1 MDHILTHV
9 AFVVLLLVSMTN
21 TQEIPTKSKQAST
34 FDFMPGSS
42 PVKPN
47 LVLAMCQQQATKKTL
62 DIPRQGKSAD
72 DINAWCSEYDGVLP
86 CLSRTLPSAI
96 GPNDT
101 FLQLIFNETQAFR
114 ISRSLCKRFAF
125 RSNDV
130 GLPDLP
136 SMSNLTCVEARR
148 PAVARCLEDSSQ
160 FAVEKYYKLFSGPRN
175 TLPPDNRKMASIY
188 ACIISVATA
197 GCYHRE
203 LNGHCAVAQ
212 WRLLFDYHIMLAG
225 KCRDIAGVP
234 ETTTLPL
241 MKTTPT
247 LEVTNRMDVQADT
260 PGIQLPESTPTSD
273 QTSLQTTGKMS
284 NVTPKTSD
292 GDSGSG
298 SSEVWRRKDGGPG
311 NSVLGHSP
319 SLFILPVMLTLCTV
333 VL

>member
-47 LVLAMCQQQATKKTL
+47 LVLAMPPRRPWTYPDRERARTTSTL
-62 DIPRQGKSAD
+62 GAP
-72 DINAWCSEYDGVLP
+72 
-86 CLSRTLPSAI
+86 
-96 GPNDT
+96 
-101 FLQLIFNETQAFR
+101 
-114 ISRSLCKRFAF
+114 
-125 RSNDV
+125 NDV